1 MTEQGH
7 DPAAILA
14 RYIDGVAQL
23 EAAIVGLTES
33 DLDIAQAAGRW
44 TIRQIVHHVIDGDD
58 LRKVCIKAALG
69 NSEGIFSLQ
78 WYWDKSQDEW
88 VESWDYAGRAIESFT
103 DVVACQSSSHRCL

>member
-69 NSEGIFSLQ
+69 NSEDIFSFEILKDDMGPG
-78 WYWDKSQDEW
+78 YYRLGLERF
-88 VESWDYAGRAIESFT
+88 A
-103 DVVACQSSSHRCL
+103 L